1 MCDSLLICFPN
12 SFSLLIFLTTLARWR
27 ESGGWDLLE
36 VEGPRPGV
44 ILLLLLLCC
53 CCRAV
58 VVVSGVDI
66 VAVGVCRS
74 VLCVLWLCV

>member
-1 MCDSLLICFPN
+1 MFP
-12 SFSLLIFLTTLARWR
+12 STFSLLIFLTTWARWR

-44 ILLLLLLCC
+44 ILLLLLLRCY
-53 CCRAV
+53 CRAV

-66 VAVGVCRS
+66 VAVGGCRS

>member
-1 MCDSLLICFPN
+1 MFPN
-12 SFSLLIFLTTLARWR
+12 TFSLLIFLTTWARWR

-53 CCRAV
+53 CRAV